1 MIHNGPIEKLFS
13 MEQRY
18 PESGLLSEI
27 IIIIIFVFIIIIIL
41 GGQAGA
47 VDEESFIQAF
57 EEVKKVK
64 KWKGDKPP
72 RLSRKYWGGGS
83 KIVL

>member
-1 MIHNGPIEKLFS
+1 

-57 EEVKKVK
+57 EEVKKVT
-64 KWKGDKPP
+64 
-72 RLSRKYWGGGS
+72 S
-83 KIVL
+83 V

>member
-1 MIHNGPIEKLFS
+1 

-18 PESGLLSEI
+18 PESGLLSEIII

-57 EEVKKVK
+57 EEVKKVI
-64 KWKGDKPP
+64 
-72 RLSRKYWGGGS
+72 R
-83 KIVL
+83 V

>member
-1 MIHNGPIEKLFS
+1 

-18 PESGLLSEI
+18 PESGLLSEII

-57 EEVKKVK
+57 EEVKKVT
-64 KWKGDKPP
+64 
-72 RLSRKYWGGGS
+72 R
-83 KIVL
+83 V

>member
-1 MIHNGPIEKLFS
+1 

-57 EEVKKVK
+57 EEVKKVI
-64 KWKGDKPP
+64 
-72 RLSRKYWGGGS
+72 R
-83 KIVL
+83 V

>member
-18 PESGLLSEI
+18 PESGLLSEII

-64 KWKGDKPP
+64 IWIGDKPAIEN
-72 RLSRKYWGGGS
+72 RALGRT
-83 KIVL
+83 LL